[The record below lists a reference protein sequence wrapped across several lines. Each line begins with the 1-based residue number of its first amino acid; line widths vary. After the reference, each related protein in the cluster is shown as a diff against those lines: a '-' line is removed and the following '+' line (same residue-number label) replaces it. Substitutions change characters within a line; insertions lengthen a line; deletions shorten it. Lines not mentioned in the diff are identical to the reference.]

1 VWASTALSWLVV
13 TGSDTSAPA
22 PPAGGRARIAF
33 LGPEGTFSEQALLT
47 QPDYA
52 AMDLVS
58 CGAITDVL
66 HAVTS
71 GAADVGLVPIENA
84 IEGSVN
90 VTLDALIFDHE
101 LRMQREVVIP
111 IVMCLLAPPGVGL
124 GDIERVVSIP
134 VATAQCRGFLQE
146 HLPGVEQVPANSTAQ
161 AARTVAEE
169 ADGRSAAIGTSLAAK
184 VHGLEVLAED
194 IEDHRGNET
203 RFVAVTR
210 GGVAAPTGHD
220 KTTIVVFQRADRPGS
235 LLSILQEFAARAI
248 NLTRLESRPTKRG
261 LGDYCFIIDLEGH
274 VGDELVA
281 DALRDLKSK
290 NEDVLFLGSYA
301 AAGETAP
308 RVRREAEA
316 SWAEANDWVQALR
329 AEVPT
334 A

>member
-1 VWASTALSWLVV
+1 LPLV
-13 TGSDTSAPA
+13 TGTHTSAA
-22 PPAGGRARIAF
+22 ARAGAGRIAF
-33 LGPEGTFSEQALLT
+33 LGPEGTFSEQALLS

-52 AMDLVS
+52 AMELVACDS
-58 CGAITDVL
+58 IPDVL

-71 GAADVGLVPIENA
+71 GQVEVGLVPIENA

-90 VTLDALIFDHE
+90 VTLDALIFDHD

-111 IVMCLLAPPGVGL
+111 IVMCLLAPAGVGI
-124 GDIERVVSIP
+124 GGIERVVSMP
-134 VATAQCRGFLQE
+134 VATAQCRTFLSE
-146 HLPGVEQVPANSTAQ
+146 HLPRAEHVVANSTAG
-161 AARTVAEE
+161 AARLVAEE
-169 ADGRSAAIGTSLAAK
+169 ADGRSAAIGTSLAGE

-210 GGVAAPTGHD
+210 GGVPAPTGHD

-290 NEDVLFLGSYA
+290 NEDVLFLGSYH

-316 SWAEANDWVQALR
+316 AWAEANDWVQRLR
-329 AEVPT
+329 DEIPPS
-334 A
+334 

>member
-1 VWASTALSWLVV
+1 M
-13 TGSDTSAPA
+13 TGPDTSAT
-22 PPAGGRARIAF
+22 PPAADGGRGRIAF
-33 LGPEGTFSEQALLT
+33 LGPEGTFSEQALLS

-52 AMDLVS
+52 AMDQVS
-58 CGAITDVL
+58 CASIDDVL
-66 HAVTS
+66 HAVSS
-71 GAADVGLVPIENA
+71 GQVEVGLVPIENA

-90 VTLDALIFDHE
+90 ITLDALIFDHD
-101 LRMQREVVIP
+101 LRMQREIVIP
-111 IVMCLLAPPGVGL
+111 IVMCLLAPPGVSL
-124 GDIERVVSIP
+124 GDIDRVVSIP
-134 VATAQCRGFLQE
+134 VATAQCRRFLAE
-146 HLPGVEQVPANSTAQ
+146 HLPGVEQVAANSTAL
-161 AARTVAEE
+161 AARIVAEE
-169 ADGRSAAIGTSLAAK
+169 DDGRSAAVGTSLAAK
-184 VHGLEVLAED
+184 VTGLEVLAED

-203 RFVAVTR
+203 RFVAVAR
-210 GGVAAPTGHD
+210 GGVPAPTGHD

-290 NEDVLFLGSYA
+290 NEDVLFLGSYH

-316 SWAEANDWVQALR
+316 AWAEANDWVQALR
-329 AEVPT
+329 REIPQ
-334 A
+334 

>member
-1 VWASTALSWLVV
+1 M
-13 TGSDTSAPA
+13 TGPDTSATAPA
-22 PPAGGRARIAF
+22 ADGGRGRIAF
-33 LGPEGTFSEQALLT
+33 LGPEGTFSEQALLS

-52 AMDLVS
+52 AMDLVPCDS
-58 CGAITDVL
+58 IDDVL
-66 HAVTS
+66 HAVS
-71 GAADVGLVPIENA
+71 AGQVEVGLVPIENA

-90 VTLDALIFDHE
+90 ITLDALIFDHE
-101 LRMQREVVIP
+101 LRMQREIVIP
-111 IVMCLLAPPGVGL
+111 IVMCLLAPAGVSL

-134 VATAQCRGFLQE
+134 VATAQCRGFLAA
-146 HLPGVEQVPANSTAQ
+146 HLPRVEQVGVNSTAL
-161 AARTVAEE
+161 AARIVAEE
-169 ADGRSAAIGTSLAAK
+169 ADGRSAAIGTSLAGK
-184 VHGLEVLAED
+184 VNGLEVLAED

-203 RFVAVTR
+203 RFVAVAR
-210 GGVAAPTGHD
+210 GGIPAPTGHD
-220 KTTIVVFQRADRPGS
+220 KTTIVVFQRTDRPGS

-290 NEDVLFLGSYA
+290 NEDVLFLGSYH

-316 SWAEANDWVQALR
+316 AWAEANDWVQALR
-329 AEVPT
+329 REIPGEAS
-334 A
+334 

>member
-1 VWASTALSWLVV
+1 M

-22 PPAGGRARIAF
+22 PPAGGDRARIAF

-58 CGAITDVL
+58 CGTITDVL

-71 GAADVGLVPIENA
+71 GAADVGFVPIENA

-111 IVMCLLAPPGVGL
+111 IVMCLLAPLGVGL

-134 VATAQCRGFLQE
+134 VATAQCRGFLQD
-146 HLPGVEQVPANSTAQ
+146 HLPGVEVVAAHSNAE
-161 AARTVAEE
+161 AARLVRDEH
-169 ADGRSAAIGTSLAAK
+169 DGHSAAVAPVLAAK
-184 VHGLEVLAED
+184 IYDLEVLAED

-329 AEVPT
+329 AEVP
-334 A
+334 AD

>member
-1 VWASTALSWLVV
+1 LPLV
-13 TGSDTSAPA
+13 TGSPTPA
-22 PPAGGRARIAF
+22 AGPGRIAY

-52 AMDLVS
+52 AMELIECDS
-58 CGAITDVL
+58 IPDVL
-66 HAVTS
+66 HAVSS
-71 GAADVGLVPIENA
+71 GEAGIGLVPIENA

-90 VTLDALIFDHE
+90 VTLDALIFDHD

-111 IVMCLLAPPGVGL
+111 IVMCLLAPPGVAIA
-124 GDIERVVSIP
+124 DIERVVSIP
-134 VATAQCRGFLQE
+134 VATAQCRGFLAE
-146 HLPGVEQVPANSTAQ
+146 HLPRVELVPASSTAG
-161 AARTVAEE
+161 AARTVADE
-169 ADGRSAAIGTSLAAK
+169 ADGRSAAIGTSLAGK
-184 VHGLEVLAED
+184 VNDLEVLAED

-210 GGVAAPTGHD
+210 GGVPAPTGHD
-220 KTTIVVFQRADRPGS
+220 KTTVVVFQRADRPGS

-290 NEDVLFLGSYA
+290 NEDVLFLGSYP

-308 RVRREAEA
+308 RARRDAEA
-316 SWAEANDWVQALR
+316 AWREANDWVQRLR
-329 AEVPT
+329 DEIAGG
-334 A
+334 

>member
-1 VWASTALSWLVV
+1 V
-13 TGSDTSAPA
+13 TDSDAPA
-22 PPAGGRARIAF
+22 GSGPGAGRIAF
-33 LGPEGTFSEQALLT
+33 LGPEGTFSEQALLS

-52 AMDLVS
+52 AMELVGCES
-58 CGAITDVL
+58 IPDVL

-71 GAADVGLVPIENA
+71 GDVEIGLVPIENA

-90 VTLDALIFDHE
+90 VTLDALIFDHD

-111 IVMCLLAPPGVGL
+111 IVMCLLAPPGVAIA
-124 GDIERVVSIP
+124 DVERVLSIP
-134 VATAQCRGFLQE
+134 VATAQCRAFLQD
-146 HLPGVEQVPANSTAQ
+146 HLPGVEHVPASSTAG
-161 AARTVAEE
+161 AARTVAQE
-169 ADGRSAAIGTSLAAK
+169 ADGRSAAIGTSLAGK

-194 IEDHRGNET
+194 IEDHQGNET

-210 GGVAAPTGHD
+210 GGVPAPTGHD
-220 KTTIVVFQRADRPGS
+220 KTTIVVFQRTDRPGS

-274 VGDELVA
+274 VGEELVA
-281 DALRDLKSK
+281 DALRDLRSK
-290 NEDVLFLGSYA
+290 NEDVLFLGSYQ

-316 SWAEANDWVQALR
+316 TWAEADRWVRSLR
-329 AEVPT
+329 DEIAD

>member
-1 VWASTALSWLVV
+1 M
-13 TGSDTSAPA
+13 TGPHTSAPS
-22 PPAGGRARIAF
+22 PAGAGRIAF
-33 LGPEGTFSEQALLT
+33 LGPEGTFSEQALLS

-52 AMDLVS
+52 AMELLACES
-58 CGAITDVL
+58 IPDVL
-66 HAVTS
+66 HAVSS
-71 GAADVGLVPIENA
+71 GEAEVALVPIENA

-111 IVMCLLAPPGVGL
+111 IVMCLLAPPGVGI
-124 GDIERVVSIP
+124 GDIERIVSIP
-134 VATAQCRGFLQE
+134 VATAQCRGFLAE
-146 HLPGVEQVPANSTAQ
+146 RLPGVEHVPANSTAG
-161 AARTVAEE
+161 AARIVADE
-169 ADGRSAAIGTSLAAK
+169 ADGRSGAIGTSLAGK

-194 IEDHRGNET
+194 IEDHQGNET

-210 GGVAAPTGHD
+210 GGIPAPTGHD

-290 NEDVLFLGSYA
+290 NEDVLFLGSYH

-316 SWAEANDWVQALR
+316 AWAEANDWVQALR
-329 AEVPT
+329 GEIPPT
-334 A
+334 